1 MNNTITLRHPPRS
14 PMNLREWF
22 YSLIA
27 AVVFGV
33 LNCVYCV
40 GVFVKAAF
48 ETIVLGKDARK
59 QLRQYDDDLNG
70 TF

>member
-1 MNNTITLRHPPRS
+1 
-14 PMNLREWF
+14 MNLREWF